1 MVKKIINKIKDIG
14 IVNTVIIIV
23 FIIGVLYFLA
33 SLISYIDNDF
43 YNNSDIEIYYDYNN
57 KDAYSIDNE
66 NENYRYSLVTNY
78 TTFYNV
84 ENIIKNIFNNIINVF
99 SDDMKK
105 YYNLNNDEFISKM
118 IEMFND
124 FVFDN
129 SNLNNVYLYELYNI
143 ENTNIYVCNVR
154 NSIEQQK
161 RIVLN
166 INFQTNTYIIEDIDF

>member
-1 MVKKIINKIKDIG
+1 M
-14 IVNTVIIIV
+14 
-23 FIIGVLYFLA
+23 A
-33 SLISYIDNDF
+33 
-43 YNNSDIEIYYDYNN
+43 
-57 KDAYSIDNE
+57 
-66 NENYRYSLVTNY
+66 
-78 TTFYNV
+78 
-84 ENIIKNIFNNIINVF
+84 FNNYNEIINVF